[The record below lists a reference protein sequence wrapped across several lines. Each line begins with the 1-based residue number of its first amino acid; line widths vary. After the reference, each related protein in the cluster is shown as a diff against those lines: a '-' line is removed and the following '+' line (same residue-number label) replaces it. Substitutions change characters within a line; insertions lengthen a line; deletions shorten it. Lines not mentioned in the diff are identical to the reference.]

1 MHPLTPHP
9 QAAADPSDAEAPDL
23 PCAQAL
29 LAAVVALMSAYAN
42 PAPDTRLDLVVHRRL
57 LARKVV
63 SNLFF
68 LRQHPG
74 VPAPLRQVMAQAA
87 DHWAVLAEGSVA
99 SAQAVA
105 VAPAASGSG
114 WLH

>member
-1 MHPLTPHP
+1 MHPLPIRP
-9 QAAADPSDAEAPDL
+9 EAGADLTESDTPDL

-42 PAPDTRLDLVVHRRL
+42 PAPDTRQDLAVHRRL

-68 LRQHPG
+68 LRQHPA
-74 VPAPLRQVMAQAA
+74 VPAPLRQVMAQATS
-87 DHWAVLAEGSVA
+87 HWAVLAEGPVA
-99 SAQAVA
+99 TTPVA
-105 VAPAASGSG
+105 LAPQGPGSG